1 MKNCKDLIIDYVGGM
16 EITEPCI
23 IRGMPSEI
31 YHKMP
36 ALSNSGLKTLI
47 DCPAKYY
54 YKYLSGEYEPKE
66 KPYFKIGKAAHK
78 YILEGKE
85 EFEKEYWHNPYSEM
99 KKDELI
105 ELLKT
110 FNYDEKEIKRL
121 LAADLMQLVLKEAQ
135 IEPKAIHLTASELN
149 QIVCM
154 ARAINNNPECKNA
167 LSQKGESELSIF
179 WQDEKTG
186 VWLKCR
192 PDYLP
197 YDCLDVPD
205 YKTTDSAKPETFY
218 GSFIKYGYHVQA
230 AMYRMGIKAVTGID
244 VQNFF
249 FIVQEKEAPFVTQ
262 IFNPATLHI
271 VNWGEKAIYSGIEKY
286 LECKETGIWGGY
298 SDKIIELR
306 IEPAPDDVFGNY
318 DKENGIIYAP
328 KWIDNELMKYEA

>member
-1 MKNCKDLIIDYVGGM
+1 MLEICNYKEGM
-16 EITEPCI
+16 EIKEPCI

-47 DCPAKYY
+47 NCPAKYY

-66 KPYFKIGKAAHK
+66 KPYYKIGKAAHK

-110 FNYDEKEIKRL
+110 FGYDDSIKKML
-121 LAADLMQLVLKEAQ
+121 VADLMELVLKEAN

-149 QIVCM
+149 QVVCM
-154 ARAINNNPECKNA
+154 ARAIKSDTKANNA
-167 LSQKGESELSIF
+167 LSKKGESELSIF

-197 YDCLDVPD
+197 YECKQVPD
-205 YKTTDSAKPETFY
+205 YKTTESADPNTFFN
-218 GSFIKYGYHVQA
+218 SFIKYGYHVQA

-244 VQNFF
+244 VENFF

-262 IFNPATLHI
+262 IFNPD
-271 VNWGEKAIYSGIEKY
+271 VNHLITWGEKAVYSGIEKY
-286 LECKETGIWGGY
+286 LECKERGIWAGY
-298 SDKIIELR
+298 SERIIELR
-306 IEPAPDDVFGNY
+306 IEPPPEDIIGTY
-318 DKENGIIYAP
+318 DKDNGIIYAP
-328 KWIDNELMKYEA
+328 RYIDKELLKYEV

>member
-1 MKNCKDLIIDYVGGM
+1 M
-16 EITEPCI
+16 EIINFKEGMKIKKPCI

-47 DCPAKYY
+47 NCPAKYY

-99 KKDELI
+99 KKDELV
-105 ELLKT
+105 ELLGT
-110 FNYDEKEIKRL
+110 FGYEQQNVKKLLVGEI
-121 LAADLMQLVLKEAQ
+121 MELVLKEAD
-135 IEPKAIHLTASELN
+135 IEPKSIHLNASELN
-149 QIVCM
+149 QVICM
-154 ARAINNNPECKNA
+154 ARSINADTKCKNA
-167 LSQKGESELSIF
+167 LSQKGEAELSIF

-197 YDCLDVPD
+197 YNCVNVPD
-205 YKTTDSAKPETFY
+205 YKTAESADPNTFFN
-218 GSFIKYGYHVQA
+218 SFIKYGYHIQA

-244 VQNFF
+244 VENFF

-262 IFNPATLHI
+262 IYNPDVEHLIT
-271 VNWGEKAIYSGIEKY
+271 WGEKAIYSGIEKY
-286 LECKETGIWGGY
+286 LECKERGIWAGY
-298 SDKIIELR
+298 SEKIIELR
-306 IEPAPDDVFGNY
+306 IEPPPEDLIGTY
-318 DKENGIIYAP
+318 DKDNGIIYAP
-328 KWIDNELMKYEA
+328 KYIDKELLKYEVS

>member
-1 MKNCKDLIIDYVGGM
+1 MEIEIKNYKEGMK
-16 EITEPCI
+16 ITEPCI
-23 IRGMPSEI
+23 IRGMPNEI
-31 YHKMP
+31 YHKYP

-47 DCPAKYY
+47 KCPAKYY
-54 YKYLSGEYEPKE
+54 YKYISGEYEPKE

-105 ELLKT
+105 ELLMT
-110 FNYDEKEIKRL
+110 FGYEQQNVKKL
-121 LAADLMQLVLKEAQ
+121 LVGELMELILKEAN

-149 QIVCM
+149 QVVCM
-154 ARAINNNPECKNA
+154 ARSIKADLKANNA
-167 LSQKGESELSIF
+167 LSKKGESELSIF

-197 YDCLDVPD
+197 YDCVNVPD
-205 YKTTDSAKPETFY
+205 YKTAESADPETFFN
-218 GSFIKYGYHVQA
+218 SFIKYGYHVQA

-244 VQNFF
+244 VKNFF
-249 FIVQEKEAPFVTQ
+249 FIVQEKEPPYVTQ
-262 IFNPATLHI
+262 IFNPDVEHLI
-271 VNWGEKAIYSGIEKY
+271 VWGEKAIYSGIEKY
-286 LECKETGIWGGY
+286 LECKERGIWAGY
-298 SDKIIELR
+298 SERIIELR
-306 IEPAPDDVFGNY
+306 IEPSPEEVIGNY

>member
-1 MKNCKDLIIDYVGGM
+1 MLEICNYKEGM
-16 EITEPCI
+16 EIKKPCI

-47 DCPAKYY
+47 NCPAKYY

-66 KPYFKIGKAAHK
+66 KPYYKIGKAAHK

-110 FNYDEKEIKRL
+110 FKYDEKEIKKL
-121 LAADLMQLVLKEAQ
+121 LVADLMQLVLKEAN

-149 QIVCM
+149 QVVCM
-154 ARAINNNPECKNA
+154 ARAIKSDTKANNA
-167 LSQKGESELSIF
+167 LSKKGESELSIF

-197 YDCLDVPD
+197 YECKQVPD
-205 YKTTDSAKPETFY
+205 YKTTESADPNTFFN
-218 GSFIKYGYHVQA
+218 SFIKYGYHVQA

-244 VQNFF
+244 VENFF
-249 FIVQEKEAPFVTQ
+249 FIVQEKEAPYVTQ
-262 IFNPATLHI
+262 IFNPDVDHLIT
-271 VNWGEKAIYSGIEKY
+271 WGEKAVYSGIEKY
-286 LECKETGIWGGY
+286 LECKERDIWPGY
-298 SDKIIELR
+298 SEKIIELR
-306 IEPAPDDVFGNY
+306 IEPPPEDLDGTY
-318 DKENGIIYAP
+318 DKDNGIIYAP
-328 KWIDNELMKYEA
+328 RWIDRELMRYEA

>member
-1 MKNCKDLIIDYVGGM
+1 MIKSKIIDYVEGM

-23 IRGMPSEI
+23 IRNMPNEI

-47 DCPAKYY
+47 NCPAKYY

-78 YILEGKE
+78 YILEGEE
-85 EFEKEYWHNPYSEM
+85 EFLKEYWHNPYSEM

-110 FNYDEKEIKRL
+110 FGFDDSIKKYL
-121 LAADLMQLVLKEAQ
+121 VADLMELVLKTAE
-135 IEPKAIHLTASELN
+135 IEPKAIHLNKSEMN
-149 QIVCM
+149 QVICM
-154 ARAINNNPECKNA
+154 ARAINNDKKCKTA
-167 LSQKGESELSIF
+167 LSQEGESELSLF
-179 WQDEKTG
+179 WQDDKTD

-205 YKTTDSAKPETFY
+205 YKTAESANPDTFFNT
-218 GSFIKYGYHVQA
+218 FIKYGYHVQA

-249 FIVQEKEAPFVTQ
+249 FIVQEKEPPYVTQ
-262 IFNPATLHI
+262 IFNPAAEHI
-271 VNWGEKAIYSGIEKY
+271 INWGEKAIYLGIEKY
-286 LECKETGIWGGY
+286 LECKEKDLWEGY
-298 SDKIIELR
+298 SNKIIELR
-306 IEPAPDDVFGNY
+306 IEPSPEEIFGNY
-318 DKENGIIYAP
+318 DKEQGIIYAP
-328 KWIDNELMKYEA
+328 KWIDNELMRYEA